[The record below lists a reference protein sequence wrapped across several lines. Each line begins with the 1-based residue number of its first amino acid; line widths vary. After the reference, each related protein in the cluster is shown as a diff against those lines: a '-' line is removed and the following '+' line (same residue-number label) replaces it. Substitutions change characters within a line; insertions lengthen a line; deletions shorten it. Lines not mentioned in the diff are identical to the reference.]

1 MSIGGG
7 MDKEDTYVCVCVC
20 VCVCVYI
27 YMEYYLAIKRNK
39 TMPIAEMWVNLET
52 IMQT

>member
-7 MDKEDTYVCVCVC
+7 MYKEDTYIYMC